1 MIVILFTEQ
10 DHDERGLTAW
20 TDSMVHA
27 WDQVSFSDTESEDE
41 EEELYREMPR
51 DVIRSSDLNRR
62 LDHEALNRVNCYF
75 ERVFDLAGRPLTHQ
89 DAEQIAASS
98 QGDVIAILRNIILCQ
113 QQHTEALRHAAEFWR
128 NCHEEMY
135 YELRQFQQTMSGL
148 PALILENRTEQ
159 RLIVNALSLMSER
172 LNLMQRIL
180 SELYER
186 LVRRP

>member
-1 MIVILFTEQ
+1 
-10 DHDERGLTAW
+10 
-20 TDSMVHA
+20 MVHA

-41 EEELYREMPR
+41 EELYREMPR
-51 DVIRSSDLNRR
+51 DVIRTSDLNRR

-98 QGDVIAILRNIILCQ
+98 QGDVIAILRNIISC

-128 NCHEEMY
+128 NCHDQLY
-135 YELRQFQQTMSGL
+135 NELRQFQQTMSGL
-148 PALILENRTEQ
+148 PDLILENRTEQ

-180 SELYER
+180 SELYDR